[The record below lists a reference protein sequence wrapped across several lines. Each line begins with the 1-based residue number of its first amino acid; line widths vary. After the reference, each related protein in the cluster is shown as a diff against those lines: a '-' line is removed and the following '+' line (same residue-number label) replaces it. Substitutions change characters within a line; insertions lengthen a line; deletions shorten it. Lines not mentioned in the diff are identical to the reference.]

1 MAISRAQ
8 MPSQLRGN
16 RMEEKAGFTSTGDD
30 ARELEIIRMGK
41 GGKTKKKKKSKSRVN
56 EAGNYTKPG
65 MRKRLFN
72 RIKAGG
78 KGGAPGQWSARKAQM
93 LAQAYKKAGGGYK
106 N

>member
-30 ARELEIIRMGK
+30 ARDLEIIRMGK

-56 EAGNYTKPG
+56 EAGKNPNSRLRQA
-65 MRKRLFN
+65 RKRW
-72 RIKAGG
+72 KC
-78 KGGAPGQWSARKAQM
+78 
-93 LAQAYKKAGGGYK
+93 
-106 N
+106 